1 MTTALALLPESDPI
15 RLSLVRALDDRAN
28 AARETVA
35 MASRHRSRL
44 DALADRRRLTR
55 SVMVVDDKAC
65 ALVAL
70 VQLLAPIGCAI
81 YAVTDDRTPRTT
93 STLAGCGANVR
104 VLVVHD
110 YGEVPGLCR
119 RHRCAVLV
127 VDEHLHERD
136 GTEHSGAELAASLPR
151 GPRVFVVTSDHAAR
165 ASLADAT
172 RVTQAHAVIRT
183 DRGEWAD
190 GLRALVH
197 AAVDEAAG

>member
-15 RLSLVRALDDRAN
+15 RLSLVRALDDRAD

-55 SVMVVDDKAC
+55 AVMVVDDKPH

-93 STLAGCGANVR
+93 GMLADCGANVR

-151 GPRVFVVTSDHAAR
+151 GPRVFVVTSDHGAR

>member
-127 VDEHLHERD
+127 IDEHLH
-136 GTEHSGAELAASLPR
+136 EHSGAELAASLPR
-151 GPRVFVVTSDHAAR
+151 GPRVFVVTSDHDAR
-165 ASLADAT
+165 ASLTDAA
-172 RVTQAHAVIRT
+172 RVTQARAVIRT
-183 DRGEWAD
+183 DHGEWAD
-190 GLRALVH
+190 DLRAQVH